1 MNLDELAI
9 KHGTDKS
16 SKCHNYTAVY
26 ENMFGAIRNEPRDKP
41 LKILEIGVATG
52 ASLRMWEEYF
62 SDSYADVWGIDIN
75 PECAA
80 VDEGN
85 TTSVWIGDATD
96 RDFLDKVIMRAGGDF
111 DIVIDDGSH
120 RVEDQIFTFKHLW
133 PNTKMVYVIE
143 DVYSSY
149 LARYGGGYRRS
160 GTAVEFFKDLVD
172 DVNAGRLF
180 NMYKSKGLHLTYKDI
195 GMIQFYPSLVCLY
208 KGK

>member
-41 LKILEIGVATG
+41 LKILEIGIATG
-52 ASLRMWEEYF
+52 ASLRMWLEYF
-62 SDSYADVWGIDIN
+62 PNAEVHGIDISVEDMQG
-75 PECAA
+75 PPAIYDK
-80 VDEGN
+80 VTLHIGN
-85 TTSVWIGDATD
+85 QADK
-96 RDFLDKVIMRAGGDF
+96 DFLDRIGIDF

-180 NMYKSKGLHLTYKDI
+180 NMYKSRGIHLTYKDI

>member
-9 KHGTDKS
+9 KYGTDKS

-26 ENMFGAIRNEPRDKP
+26 ENMFGAIREEPLR
-41 LKILEIGVATG
+41 ILEIGVATG
-52 ASLRMWEEYF
+52 ASLKMWLEYF
-62 SDSYADVWGIDIN
+62 PNADIHGIDITLESLDKSLLDN
-75 PECAA
+75 DR
-80 VDEGN
+80 VTLDVGN
-85 TTSVWIGDATD
+85 QSD
-96 RDFLDKVIMRAGGDF
+96 REFLDNVGIDFNKICHDF
-111 DIVIDDGSH
+111 DIIIDDGSH

-133 PNTKMVYVIE
+133 PNTQLVYVVE

-180 NMYKSKGLHLTYKDI
+180 SMYKSRGLHLTYKDI
-195 GMIQFYPSLVCLY
+195 AMIQFYPSLVCLY

>member
-1 MNLDELAI
+1 MTLDELAI
-9 KHGTDKS
+9 KYGTDKS

-26 ENMFGAIRNEPRDKP
+26 ENMFACMRDEP
-41 LKILEIGVATG
+41 LKILEIGIATG
-52 ASLRMWEEYF
+52 ASLRMWLEYF
-62 SDSYADVWGIDIN
+62 PNAEIHGIDITFEN
-75 PECAA
+75 WL
-80 VDEGN
+80 DMMDNDRLHMYTGN
-85 TTSVWIGDATD
+85 QTD
-96 RDFLDKVIMRAGGDF
+96 KDFLDSIGIDF